1 VKAGALVVFDGVC
14 NLCDAS
20 VRFIAAH
27 DSGGSFRLAP
37 MQSEA
42 AQAALAQFGQDGRD
56 LQGVVLVEGGR
67 VFTGSDAALRI
78 AAELEWP
85 WTLGRFL
92 LAVPRGPREAL
103 YGFVARNRYRW
114 FGKRDTCAV
123 PSEETTRRFAGRLAE
138 RERRLIPCCE
148 AANQDPEVL
157 DRALEWCRLTR
168 AVAKERFEKRLGV
181 VSPQDYFT
189 VFRLPPPTG
198 SSGGCTNV
206 MPMFGM

>member
-1 VKAGALVVFDGVC
+1 VNGAPLVVFDGVC
-14 NLCDAS
+14 NLCHGA

-27 DSGGSFRLAP
+27 DSGGSFQFAP

-42 AQAALAQFGQDGRD
+42 AQAALGRLGLGGRD

-92 LAVPRGPREAL
+92 LAVPRGQREAL

-114 FGKRDTCAV
+114 FGKRD
-123 PSEETTRRFAGRLAE
+123 PSAGR
-138 RERRLIPCCE
+138 RE
-148 AANQDPEVL
+148 
-157 DRALEWCRLTR
+157 
-168 AVAKERFEKRLGV
+168 
-181 VSPQDYFT
+181 
-189 VFRLPPPTG
+189 
-198 SSGGCTNV
+198 
-206 MPMFGM
+206 